1 MADGSVGQDHADPR
15 IPLPLD
21 SSGTR
26 FPISSQIYVSLLWF
40 AFSAQWTTL
49 LSVII
54 PDQVASIVG
63 PDSPHKEGLSGTVLA
78 TGAVVA
84 LVVAPLAGALSD
96 RARNP
101 RGRRRAY
108 LITGVVGSCIG
119 LMLMAPFGPGS
130 SLLVYTIAFLN
141 LTFWWNWLAG
151 AYAGLIPDVVPEP
164 DQGLA
169 SAWINIM
176 TAIGTGLGNLLVA
189 VLYAPHRPT
198 AVLAAFVGLSLAC
211 LFLTLRNV
219 KEPPSAG
226 ASDAFILRDF
236 LRSFL
241 IDPRAHQNFYWVL
254 VTRFFVNMGV
264 WSISTT
270 LLFYL
275 EDVIGIADAANVLPA
290 LVAAGAILSIPVSLL
305 AVWLSRRHGLVA
317 VVQVTSWVMVVAT
330 ICYVL
335 IPFHPRLALFVP
347 ALLLFSLGWGAYQA
361 VDWALALRVLP
372 NRDGAGKDMGIWHI
386 AFVLPLIIGPVV
398 TGWLV
403 SSLRLVV
410 SAGDAYMG
418 AFGVATIWFVLAATL
433 IGRVRLR
440 RAT

>member
-1 MADGSVGQDHADPR
+1 MADGSVGQQHTDPR
-15 IPLPLD
+15 IPLPVG

-26 FPISSQIYVSLLWF
+26 FPISSQIYISLLWF

-54 PDQVASIVG
+54 PDQVSSIVG

-78 TGAVVA
+78 AGAVVA
-84 LVVAPLAGALSD
+84 LFVAPLAGALSD

-101 RGRRRAY
+101 RGRRRPF
-108 LITGVVGSCIG
+108 LIVGVIGSCVG

-130 SLLVYTIAFLN
+130 SLLVYTIVFLN

-151 AYAGLIPDVVPEP
+151 AYAGMIPDVVPGP

-176 TAIGTGLGNLLVA
+176 TALGTGLGNLVVA
-189 VLYAPHRPT
+189 VLYAPHQPT
-198 AVLAAFVGLSLAC
+198 AVLAFFVGISLAC
-211 LFLTLRNV
+211 LMLTLRHV

-226 ASDAFILRDF
+226 ADDAFALRDF

-241 IDPRAHQNFYWVL
+241 IDPRAHPNFYWVL
-254 VTRFFVNMGV
+254 VTRLLVNMGV
-264 WSISTT
+264 WSTSTI

-275 EDVIGIADAANVLPA
+275 QDVIGVADAANVLPA
-290 LVAAGAILSIPVSLL
+290 LFAAGAILSIPVSLIG
-305 AVWLSRRHGLVA
+305 VWLSARYGVVA
-317 VVQVTSWVMVVAT
+317 IVQASSWIMVVAT

-335 IPFHPRLALFVP
+335 IPFRPEFVLFAPVM
-347 ALLLFSLGWGAYQA
+347 LLFSMGWGAYQA

-372 NRDGAGKDMGIWHI
+372 SSEGAGKDMGIWHV
-386 AFVLPLIIGPVV
+386 AFVLPLIIGPAV

-403 SSLRLVV
+403 SSLRLAASTDV
-410 SAGDAYMG
+410 AYMG
-418 AFGVATIWFVLAATL
+418 AFGLATLWFVLAASL

-440 RAT
+440 SVI